1 MQSTQ
6 GRISTKVSRDTMTYT
21 TTDYKHIQLND
32 ANVPVIADTT
42 MKVVE
47 LVTAHHAYGW
57 SPEELHFQYP
67 HISLGKVYSAL
78 AYYWDHKDTIDADIA
93 RRDQKVEALRQQALP
108 SRIEQ
113 KLREQGHLL

>member
-1 MQSTQ
+1 
-6 GRISTKVSRDTMTYT
+6 MTYT
-21 TTDYKHIQLND
+21 TTDYKHIQITD
-32 ANVPVIADTT
+32 ANIPIIADTT

-47 LVTAHHAYGW
+47 LVTAQQAYGW

-78 AYYWDHKDTIDADIA
+78 AYYWDHKDAFDADIE
-93 RRDQKVEALRQQALP
+93 RRDQLVEGLRQQASP

-113 KLREQGHLL
+113 KLREQGYLR